1 MCRKSNSLLKPEIL
15 GNPKI
20 MKVII
25 FLWCLFLFTS
35 NVFAQKTT
43 KQNEAEAI
51 EKEIRRLE
59 ELGRVKSLRGDSD
72 WDGLWAE
79 GAYMIDAL
87 GGVIVY
93 KQGQNLSAGM
103 PPPKSLK
110 MSDMIVRVYA
120 ETAVV
125 TALMEIEMETAEK
138 KPFAY
143 NLRFMNI
150 WKKFDDG
157 WKIVAAERT
166 PIRQIPK

>member
-1 MCRKSNSLLKPEIL
+1 
-15 GNPKI
+15 

-43 KQNEAEAI
+43 KTNETQTI
-51 EKEIRRLE
+51 EKEIRELE

-79 GAYMIDAL
+79 DAYMIDAL

-93 KQGQNLSAGM
+93 KRGQNLSAGM

-110 MSDMIVRVYA
+110 MSDMIVRVYG
-120 ETAVV
+120 ETAIV
-125 TALMEIEMETAEK
+125 TALMEIEIETAEK
-138 KPFAY
+138 KTFSY

-150 WKKFDDG
+150 WKKFDNG

-166 PIRQIPK
+166 PVRPPPK